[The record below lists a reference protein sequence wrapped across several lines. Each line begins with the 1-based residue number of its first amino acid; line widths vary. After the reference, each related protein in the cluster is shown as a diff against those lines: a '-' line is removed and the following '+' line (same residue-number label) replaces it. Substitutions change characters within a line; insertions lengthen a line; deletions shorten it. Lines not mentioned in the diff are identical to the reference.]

1 MLLKGISMK
10 GKNRVHELGAEWTL
24 LQQVD
29 RVLFSQECGPWGLIA
44 PVNASSDKSRWINLR
59 RDRDFEILTR

>member
-10 GKNRVHELGAEWTL
+10 GKNRVHELGSEWTL
-24 LQQVD
+24 LQKAD

-44 PVNASSDKSRWINLR
+44 PVTAPEKTRWINLR
-59 RDRDFEILTR
+59 RDRDFEILAL

>member
-24 LQQVD
+24 LREADSVS
-29 RVLFSQECGPWGLIA
+29 FSQACGPWGLIA
-44 PVNASSDKSRWINLR
+44 PVNGSSERCRWINLR
-59 RDRDFEILTR
+59 RDLDFEILAR